1 MVSPK
6 ELTEEV
12 CAPVR
17 IAPVSSQLI
26 NAALSFGRNVRDPRI
41 RQLSS
46 RIESQLTPP
55 TPHPV
60 APPLNKKPQTEP
72 EQESKSKKPSPKKD
86 RKANSQLKD
95 NRYSK
100 VTDDLSKATEENI
113 KQSRSS
119 TRSSDKSPNKKSEKP
134 SPKKFDGKNSKK
146 SKVDD
151 LFSTSKSPQR
161 ERPEQNSH
169 LPSKALP
176 KKDQMNLPDI
186 SLPKAA
192 DFEQISKIE
201 SVLKRTKPKDNNQ
214 GEVSSA
220 GGLNTAESLRQTQK
234 LSIDID
240 KAQSFK
246 ETETIEVKVSPKP
259 MDSAEMLS
267 ADMEKI
273 VRNPVMISK
282 TVKLPEI
289 PMSFDEASPKSS
301 DESLEDNFED
311 IIRNPTK
318 QVKFDKIIRNDDLKT
333 VAKPI
338 SLETTDN
345 DKLKQ
350 SVIKVSNESNVSN
363 DVPVPNVQMSHKQSF
378 VVDNVR
384 RSNVIET
391 RSLKINPRFPF
402 ESPQQIALGHVKD
415 PRLLVTPKE
424 DENTPAIDKRKLADE
439 TLLKDPTSI
448 KRLDLQV
455 IAPNCIVSDNDRTT
469 KFENSNEQFDS
480 TGSLMFNVESNSVV
494 NDKNFNDL
502 FDMSKPVEES
512 TSKLPFE
519 SLQTTLLQHKS
530 DFSNDKSS
538 AWSSPKRPHSPVV
551 EPMDIIEESNE
562 NIPPPTEISL
572 CKKQDKRQG
581 SPVHEE
587 KKVRKGEKPSIAEQ
601 IIADAEKHEASP
613 SPPPPSVISDKFK
626 EMKQSSLSRLRF
638 VGRPR
643 ENLEDSESPEP
654 SDVDLRTQ
662 IQPPSL
668 INDLKSKLYH
678 IILVVL
684 ALQECFKYFVK
695 LECIKHFKSVVVF
708 LSTHLGLVIF
718 QPPTFRV
725 NEY

>member
-46 RIESQLTPP
+46 RIESQLTTP
-55 TPHPV
+55 TPLTV

-95 NRYSK
+95 NRYAK
-100 VTDDLSKATEENI
+100 VTYDLSKVTEENI

-119 TRSSDKSPNKKSEKP
+119 PRTSDKSPNKKSEKH

-151 LFSTSKSPQR
+151 LFSTLKSPQR

-186 SLPKAA
+186 SLPKPA
-192 DFEQISKIE
+192 DVEQISKIE
-201 SVLKRTKPKDNNQ
+201 SVPKRTKPKDNNQ
-214 GEVSSA
+214 GEISGA

-246 ETETIEVKVSPKP
+246 ETETIVGKVSPKP

-289 PMSFDEASPKSS
+289 PMSFAEASPKSS

-350 SVIKVSNESNVSN
+350 SVIKVSNEINVSN

-378 VVDNVR
+378 VVDNVL
-384 RSNVIET
+384 RSSVIET
-391 RSLKINPRFPF
+391 RSLKITPRFPF

-424 DENTPAIDKRKLADE
+424 DENTPEIDKRKLADE

-448 KRLDLQV
+448 KRLDLHT
-455 IAPNCIVSDNDRTT
+455 PNC

-502 FDMSKPVEES
+502 FDMRKPIEES

-538 AWSSPKRPHSPVV
+538 ARSSPKRPHSPVV

-587 KKVRKGEKPSIAEQ
+587 RKVRKGEKPSIAEQ

-718 QPPTFRV
+718 QSPTIRV

>member
-55 TPHPV
+55 TPLTV
-60 APPLNKKPQTEP
+60 AHPLNKKPQTEP

-95 NRYSK
+95 NRYTK

-119 TRSSDKSPNKKSEKP
+119 TRSSDKSPNKKYEKP

-201 SVLKRTKPKDNNQ
+201 SVLKRTKPKDQ
-214 GEVSSA
+214 CEISCT

-246 ETETIEVKVSPKP
+246 ETETIVGKSSPKP

-267 ADMEKI
+267 ADLDKI

-345 DKLKQ
+345 DKLKR

-363 DVPVPNVQMSHKQSF
+363 DVPVPNVQMSHKQSH
-378 VVDNVR
+378 
-384 RSNVIET
+384 
-391 RSLKINPRFPF
+391 KITPRFPF

-424 DENTPAIDKRKLADE
+424 DENNPAIDKRKLADE

-448 KRLDLQV
+448 KRLDVQV

-538 AWSSPKRPHSPVV
+538 ARSSPKRPHSPVV

-587 KKVRKGEKPSIAEQ
+587 RKVRKGEKPSIAEQ

>member
-12 CAPVR
+12 SAPVR

-26 NAALSFGRNVRDPRI
+26 NAALTFGRNVRDPRI

-46 RIESQLTPP
+46 RIESQLSNVNAPP
-55 TPHPV
+55 TPLTV

-72 EQESKSKKPSPKKD
+72 EQESKSKKSSPKKD
-86 RKANSQLKD
+86 KKTNSQLKD

-100 VTDDLSKATEENI
+100 FTDDPSKTTEENT
-113 KQSRSS
+113 KQSRS
-119 TRSSDKSPNKKSEKP
+119 TRSSEKSPSKKSDKP
-134 SPKKFDGKNSKK
+134 SPKKFDGKSSKK
-146 SKVDD
+146 SKVDN
-151 LFSTSKSPQR
+151 LFSTLKSKSPQR

-169 LPSKALP
+169 LPSKALL
-176 KKDQMNLPDI
+176 KKDQMYLPAI
-186 SLPKAA
+186 ALPKVA
-192 DFEQISKIE
+192 DVEQISKIE
-201 SVLKRTKPKDNNQ
+201 SVPRRTKPKENNQ
-214 GEVSSA
+214 GEISTG
-220 GGLNTAESLRQTQK
+220 GGLNSVESSRQTQK
-234 LSIDID
+234 LSIDIA

-246 ETETIEVKVSPKP
+246 ETETIVAKVSPKP
-259 MDSAEMLS
+259 TDSAEMLNE
-267 ADMEKI
+267 DMEKI

-289 PMSFDEASPKSS
+289 PVSFDEESPKSS
-301 DESLEDNFED
+301 DESLEDNFEED

-318 QVKFDKIIRNDDLKT
+318 QVKFDKIIRTDDLKT
-333 VAKPI
+333 VSKPV
-338 SLETTDN
+338 SLETTVN
-345 DKLKQ
+345 DKSKQ
-350 SVIKVSNESNVSN
+350 SVIKVSNENNVSN
-363 DVPVPNVQMSHKQSF
+363 DVPVPNVL
-378 VVDNVR
+378 

-391 RSLKINPRFPF
+391 RSSKVTPRFSF
-402 ESPQQIALGHVKD
+402 ESPQQIALGHLKD
-415 PRLLVTPKE
+415 PRLLVNQKE
-424 DENTPAIDKRKLADE
+424 DENTPELDKRKLADFE
-439 TLLKDPTSI
+439 TLEKDPTTI
-448 KRLDLQV
+448 NRLDLQV
-455 IAPNCIVSDNDRTT
+455 IAPNCIVSDNDRIT
-469 KFENSNEQFDS
+469 KLENSNEQFDS
-480 TGSLMFNVESNSVV
+480 TGSLMCNVENNSVS
-494 NDKNFNDL
+494 NDKDFNDL

-512 TSKLPFE
+512 APKLPLE
-519 SLQTTLLQHKS
+519 SLHTSLPQHKS

-538 AWSSPKRPHSPVV
+538 ARSSPKRPYSPVV

-562 NIPPPTEISL
+562 NIPPPAEISL
-572 CKKQDKRQG
+572 FKKQDKRQG
-581 SPVHEE
+581 SPVDEE
-587 KKVRKGEKPSIAEQ
+587 RKVRKGEKPSIAEQ

-613 SPPPPSVISDKFK
+613 SPPPPTIISDKFK

-668 INDLKSKLYH
+668 IKDLKSKLYL

-695 LECIKHFKSVVVF
+695 SECIKHFKSVVVF

-718 QPPTFRV
+718 QPPTLTV